1 MAGKADIVK
10 QVAQSVEGIS
20 NSQAAALFDQIFGTI
35 RSNLEKGEK
44 VTIPGFGTFSLSERA
59 ERQGRNPATGQ
70 AITIPAQKS
79 VKFKPG
85 KDLKEAVN
93 A

>member
-10 QVAQSVEGIS
+10 QVSSSVDGLT
-20 NSQAAALFDQIFGTI
+20 NAQAASAFDSVFETI

-44 VTIPGFGTFSLSERA
+44 VTIPGFGTFTLSERGA
-59 ERQGRNPATGQ
+59 RQGRNPATGA

-85 KDLKEAVN
+85 KDLKESLN
-93 A
+93 

>member
-10 QVAQSVEGIS
+10 QVAQSVDGLT
-20 NSQAAALFDQIFGTI
+20 NAQAAQAFDQVFETI
-35 RSNLEKGEK
+35 RINLEKGEK

-59 ERQGRNPATGQ
+59 ARQGRNPATG
-70 AITIPAQKS
+70 ASITIPAQKG

-85 KDLKEAVN
+85 KDLKDALN
-93 A
+93 G